1 MYKNGKEATAA
12 ADDFVKITAAILAG
26 GKGTRLRKAVA
37 DRPKVL
43 AEVNGRPF
51 ITYLLDQLS
60 FYGVRHTVL
69 LTGYM
74 GEMVEQSLGLKWKEM
89 RLSYSREDRSLDTAG
104 ALRHARSYFKTPLVL
119 VLNGDSI
126 FSGAINCLVDFHRN
140 KNASASILLAKVEDI
155 SRYGEVFVDQSGQIT
170 AFKEKN
176 ATKKEAGWI
185 NSGIYLFNRNIIAQI
200 QPEKSVSLEKK
211 IFPELIGH
219 GLYGCRS
226 DGKFID
232 IGLPETYFHA
242 SKMVDDITDD
252 FALKAT

>member
-1 MYKNGKEATAA
+1 MYKNGKETVAL
-12 ADDFVKITAAILAG
+12 DNFVEITAAILAG
-26 GKGTRLRKAVA
+26 GLGTRLRKVVA

-43 AEVNGRPF
+43 ATVNGRPF

-60 FYGVRHTVL
+60 FYGIRHTVL

-74 GEMVEQSLGLKWKEM
+74 GETVEQALGIKWKKM
-89 RLSYSREDRSLDTAG
+89 QLSYSRENRSLDTAG
-104 ALRHARSYFKTPLVL
+104 ALKHARSYFKTPFVL

-126 FSGAINCLVDFHRN
+126 FSADFNRLVDFHRN
-140 KNASASILLAKVEDI
+140 KNASVSILLAKVEDV
-155 SRYGEVFVDQSGQIT
+155 SRYGQVFVDQTGQIT

-176 ATKKEAGWI
+176 VTKNEAGWI
-185 NSGIYLFNRNIIAQI
+185 NSGIYLFSRKIIAQI

-211 IFPELIGH
+211 IFPDLIGY
-219 GLYGCRS
+219 GLYGCCS

-242 SKMVDDITDD
+242 PKIVDDITDD
-252 FALKAT
+252 FALNAI